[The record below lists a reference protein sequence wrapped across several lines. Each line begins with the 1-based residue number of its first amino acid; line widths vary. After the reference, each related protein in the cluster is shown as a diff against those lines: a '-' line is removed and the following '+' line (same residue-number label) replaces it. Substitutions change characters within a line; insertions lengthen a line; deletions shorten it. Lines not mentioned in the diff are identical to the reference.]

1 MTEKWTRKKCF
12 VYNNIVGKYN
22 FLNNPLFEE
31 TTQKANEFQQFY
43 DNKLDNFLDSMW
55 SEE

>member
-1 MTEKWTRKKCF
+1 MTEKCTRKKCF